1 MLQDNENSLDI
12 SRGWKL
18 EIKKKHGAYMKSRN
32 SLKRLIVYNMWI
44 EINNLV
50 LMIVLGILKNCKYQ
64 TIINSFTSNTI
75 TSINDWNNEPCHI
88 ASSLLID

>member
-1 MLQDNENSLDI
+1 MLQENENSLDI

-18 EIKKKHGAYMKSRN
+18 EIKKKHGTYMKSKN

-50 LMIVLGILKNCKYQ
+50 LMIVLGI
-64 TIINSFTSNTI
+64 
-75 TSINDWNNEPCHI
+75 
-88 ASSLLID
+88 